1 MRIYQVVVLAVVL
14 GTAAPI
20 ALHHQEHGVFNP
32 HQMGLAFFLW
42 LNAIIAF
49 WEICL
54 FFRIDLIE
62 EQYAGF
68 KDAYRGRELDRVKDF
83 FFSKVSLAGIFS
95 LSTWAEI
102 WSSYSVFDESYADRK
117 SYGFFI
123 DVGNGFSTLIPSLVC
138 AYGMTFH
145 VLPARV
151 FGILAILLCYQMWY
165 GTLVYFGSF
174 LKNRRY
180 RGHSWTN
187 LALFVGLSNGIWF
200 TFPLWGIWAAI
211 RLIYDDS
218 YVVFLGG

>member
-20 ALHHQEHGVFNP
+20 VLHVREHGGFNP
-32 HQMGLAFFLW
+32 HQAGLAFFLW

-54 FFRIDLIE
+54 FFRIDHIE
-62 EQYAGF
+62 EQYARF
-68 KDAYRGRELDRVKDF
+68 KTDYAGRELDRVKDYF
-83 FFSKVSLAGIFS
+83 DSKVSLGALFS
-95 LSTWAEI
+95 LTTWAEI
-102 WSSYSVFDESYADRK
+102 WSSYALFDESYADRK

-123 DVGNGFSTLIPSLVC
+123 DVGNGFTTLLPSLLC

-145 VLPARV
+145 LLPARV
-151 FGILAILLCYQMWY
+151 FGILLILLCYQMWY

-180 RGHSWTN
+180 RGHSLGN

-200 TFPLWGIWAAI
+200 TFPLWGIWAAV

-218 YVVFLGG
+218 YAFLGG